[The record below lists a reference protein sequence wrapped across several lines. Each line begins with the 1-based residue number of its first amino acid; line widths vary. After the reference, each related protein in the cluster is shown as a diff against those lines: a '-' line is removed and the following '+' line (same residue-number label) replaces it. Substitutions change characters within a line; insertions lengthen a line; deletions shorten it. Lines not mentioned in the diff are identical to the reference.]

1 MTKMSS
7 LIFKLFPKSRKS
19 TVLCKTNRKPIN
31 SINNIVIPMYQD
43 NTEILF
49 HDLRKLVPDDW
60 FIYKTDVNKITFGYF
75 FDIQFNGR
83 KSFLNF
89 TLNSKHQVS
98 IVIDNKEIDCNL
110 V

>member
-1 MTKMSS
+1 
-7 LIFKLFPKSRKS
+7 
-19 TVLCKTNRKPIN
+19 
-31 SINNIVIPMYQD
+31 MYQD

-89 TLNSKHQVS
+89 TKYL
-98 IVIDNKEIDCNL
+98 
-110 V
+110 